1 MAKTKGLYKRGN
13 IWWIRYTGPDG
24 KKRFESSMSSSQ
36 RDAEALLITRKKDVM
51 QGKDPL
57 AEKKV
62 PAHAF
67 TELAEHY
74 REWAKRQRGYRT
86 GKKYF
91 ITHLAAF
98 FSRCHVK
105 GITVRM
111 VEEYQ
116 SDMLA
121 SGKTP
126 ATVNRHVA
134 CLKHMITKAVE
145 WEMAPEQ
152 TLHRIRMVK
161 QIPEHNRRLRY
172 LSVEECQALVQA
184 CLPHLKSIVVTAL
197 NTGMRKEEVLSLRW
211 DKHVDLK
218 HGFILLDTTKSGE
231 RREIPINEALRQTLQ
246 ALVRRV
252 DSPYVFT
259 GANGKRF
266 LDVKR
271 AFHSACQRADIKD
284 FTFHDLRHTFA
295 SHLVMAGVD
304 LPTVKEL
311 LGHKTLS
318 MTLRYAHLAPSHK
331 VKAVAVLGESLNG
344 MQSIQKVDS
353 PTKKGLAATG

>member
-24 KKRFESSMSSSQ
+24 KKRFESSMSGSQ
-36 RDAEALLITRKKDVM
+36 KDAEALLIHRKNDVL

-57 AEKKV
+57 AEKKIKE
-62 PAHAF
+62 HAF

-74 REWAKRQRGYRT
+74 REWAKRQRGYHT
-86 GKKYF
+86 SKKYF
-91 ITHLAAF
+91 ISNLQESF
-98 FSRCHVK
+98 GMCHVK
-105 GITVRM
+105 GITVRL
-111 VEEYQ
+111 VEKYQ
-116 SDMLA
+116 SKMLA
-121 SGKTP
+121 AGKLP
-126 ATVNRHVA
+126 ATVNRHIA

-152 TLHRIRMVK
+152 ALNRIRKVK
-161 QIPEHNRRLRY
+161 QIAEHNRRLRY
-172 LSVEECQALVQA
+172 LPVEECQSLINV
-184 CLPHLKSIVVTAL
+184 CSPHLKPIVITAL
-197 NTGMRKEEVLSLRW
+197 NTGMRKEEILSLRW
-211 DKHVDLK
+211 DRHVDLK

-231 RREIPINEALRQTLQ
+231 RREIPINETLRQTFQ
-246 ALVRRV
+246 AIVRRV

-259 GANGKRF
+259 DENGNRYHDIKRS
-266 LDVKR
+266 
-271 AFHSACQRADIKD
+271 FHSACQRAGIKD

-331 VKAVAVLGESLNG
+331 VRAVAVLEDALGG
-344 MQSIQKVDS
+344 TQSIQKVYS
-353 PTKKGLAATG
+353 PTKKGLTSVG